1 MRVQESEVVL
11 ETLRNSICNVVVLFY
26 KVNLSLAIFALI
38 ISSSELFK
46 REEEQVVEGDLMA
59 VTSENKH
66 IVR

>member
-1 MRVQESEVVL
+1 VQESEVVL

-26 KVNLSLAIFALI
+26 KVNLSLAIFPLE

-66 IVR
+66 IVS